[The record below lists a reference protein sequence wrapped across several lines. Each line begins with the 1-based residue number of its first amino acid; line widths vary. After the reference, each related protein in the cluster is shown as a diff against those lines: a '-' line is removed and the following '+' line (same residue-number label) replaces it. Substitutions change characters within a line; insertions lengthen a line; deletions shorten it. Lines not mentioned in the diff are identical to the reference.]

1 MHDVDVIS
9 HCRLWILVDYGDH
22 EEFGLYVCETRVG
35 GGGGGCGVSGEF
47 FFFFVF
53 SFSFFFFLFF
63 FLFCFF
69 FSCLFLAFLLAISV
83 GMANRWYPMLTWL
96 RTC

>member
-47 FFFFVF
+47 FLFFFSSF
-53 SFSFFFFLFF
+53 SFSFFFLFLD
-63 FLFCFF
+63 
-69 FSCLFLAFLLAISV
+69 FLAFLLAISV
-83 GMANRWYPMLTWL
+83 CMANRWYLMLTWF

>member
-47 FFFFVF
+47 
-53 SFSFFFFLFF
+53 SFFFLFF
-63 FLFCFF
+63 CFCF

-83 GMANRWYPMLTWL
+83 GMTNRWYLMLTWL

>member
-47 FFFFVF
+47 FF
-53 SFSFFFFLFF
+53 
-63 FLFCFF
+63 
-69 FSCLFLAFLLAISV
+69 SCLFLAFLLAISV
-83 GMANRWYPMLTWL
+83 GMANRWYLMLTWF
-96 RTC
+96 RTCFLGVFLRSSMPERDSAY

>member
-9 HCRLWILVDYGDH
+9 HCGLWILVDYGDH

-47 FFFFVF
+47 FFLA
-53 SFSFFFFLFF
+53 FFLPFF
-63 FLFCFF
+63 WQY
-69 FSCLFLAFLLAISV
+69 LLVWQI
-83 GMANRWYPMLTWL
+83 GGTL
-96 RTC
+96 C

>member
-22 EEFGLYVCETRVG
+22 EEFGLYVCETCGG

-47 FFFFVF
+47 FFLA
-53 SFSFFFFLFF
+53 FFLPFF
-63 FLFCFF
+63 WKY
-69 FSCLFLAFLLAISV
+69 LLVWQI
-83 GMANRWYPMLTWL
+83 GGTL
-96 RTC
+96 C

>member
-22 EEFGLYVCETRVG
+22 EEFGLYVCETGVG

-47 FFFFVF
+47 FPFFFPLDF
-53 SFSFFFFLFF
+53 LSFFL
-63 FLFCFF
+63 
-69 FSCLFLAFLLAISV
+69 V
-83 GMANRWYPMLTWL
+83 MWL
-96 RTC
+96 VWQIGGTLC

>member
-22 EEFGLYVCETRVG
+22 EEFGLYVCETRGG

-47 FFFFVF
+47 FSFF
-53 SFSFFFFLFF
+53 FSFFLF
-63 FLFCFF
+63 
-69 FSCLFLAFLLAISV
+69 SGNVV
-83 GMANRWYPMLTWL
+83 GMANRWYLMLTWL